1 MTINITTGKCLNHFQ
16 MGFGKPLYFESE
28 RPITIFSTVIPDGI
42 HYQDKKHYQ
51 HKKNI
56 SVRFWARTFQSNPD
70 SLPELWLSVNG
81 VLKARWMITDED
93 IGRGIFIEADPDD
106 ILSMIILNSYPAG
119 FYLSN
124 LEVTLSEVRDE

>member
-1 MTINITTGKCLNHFQ
+1 

-28 RPITIFSTVIPDGI
+28 RPINIFSTVIPDGI
-42 HYQDKKHYQ
+42 DYH

-56 SVRFWARTFQSNPD
+56 SVRFWARTFQLNPD
-70 SLPELWLSVNG
+70 SLPELWLSVNA
-81 VLKARWMITDED
+81 VLKARWMITDKD
-93 IGRGIFIEADPDD
+93 IGRGIFIEAAPDD

-124 LEVTLSEVRDE
+124 LDITISEVRDE

>member
-1 MTINITTGKCLNHFQ
+1 MTINITTGKYLNHFQ

-28 RPITIFSTVIPDGI
+28 RAINIFSTVVPDGI
-42 HYQDKKHYQ
+42 HYQ

-56 SVRFWARTFQSNPD
+56 GVGFWAKTFQSNPD

-93 IGRGIFIEADPDD
+93 IGRRIFIEADPDD
-106 ILSMIILNSYPAG
+106 ILSMTILNSYPAG

-124 LEVTLSEVRDE
+124 LEVTISEVRDE

>member
-1 MTINITTGKCLNHFQ
+1 MTINITTGKYLNHFQ

-28 RPITIFSTVIPDGI
+28 RAISIFSTVIPDGI
-42 HYQDKKHYQ
+42 DYH

-56 SVRFWARTFQSNPD
+56 GVGFWAKTFQSNPD

-93 IGRGIFIEADPDD
+93 IGRRIFIEADPDD
-106 ILSMIILNSYPAG
+106 ILSMTILNSYPAG
-119 FYLSN
+119 VYLSN
-124 LEVTLSEVRDE
+124 LEVTISEVRDE